1 MFRSS
6 FPVMGLLCVAVTICF
21 TIASQLLIKHGVTS
35 LQSSPTQ
42 LRQVP
47 VFILRAFTHPLVM
60 LGLCCSVVSMAS
72 WMMALSKLKL
82 SMAYPFLGLA
92 TVLVLVCSSLI
103 IGESIPLLRWV
114 GVGVVCLG
122 LWLVVLQ

>member
-1 MFRSS
+1 
-6 FPVMGLLCVAVTICF
+6 
-21 TIASQLLIKHGVTS
+21 
-35 LQSSPTQ
+35 
-42 LRQVP
+42 
-47 VFILRAFTHPLVM
+47 
-60 LGLCCSVVSMAS
+60 MAS